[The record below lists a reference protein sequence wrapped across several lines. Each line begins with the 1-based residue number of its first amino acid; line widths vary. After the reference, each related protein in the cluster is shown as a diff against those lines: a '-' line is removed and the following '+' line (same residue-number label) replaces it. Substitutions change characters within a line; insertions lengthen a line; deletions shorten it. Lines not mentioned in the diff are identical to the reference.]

1 MLAEAV
7 EKTMLMENL
16 LLTVVGQMPLRGTLL
31 HAIVP
36 SEIVAFPEIK
46 LNLVI
51 SKTISVLYDV
61 FMRKMR
67 IKGKRVQKL

>member
-16 LLTVVGQMPLRGTLL
+16 LLTVVGQMLLRETLL
-31 HAIVP
+31 HAIAP

-46 LNLVI
+46 LNSVI
-51 SKTISVLYDV
+51 SKTISVILN
-61 FMRKMR
+61 F
-67 IKGKRVQKL
+67 